1 MRKQTVL
8 LLILALVMST
18 TAPFLSVRA
27 NPHLPVV
34 PSAPVP
40 EGVYLIMRMASPT
53 WNIVYENG
61 TVNVYLNVSTKA
73 PDNVSTTV
81 MLTTYQGDWMQ
92 ESRWCTFPRRTS
104 IMYRSDF
111 IQYNFSITGIPF
123 GEHRLNFTA
132 HAQGNFALENTSAR
146 VFSLKKT
153 ISMKISVRANP
164 IITFAS
170 LQNATFEASS
180 VPLNFTVD
188 HSVTEISYCLDGQE
202 PIPISG
208 NTTLSDLA
216 NGQHNVTVYAT
227 DEFGY
232 TGVSDILFF
241 NVNVT
246 KVDASEI
253 PMAPFNAVSA
263 VVVVTAVAGMMVYFK
278 KRKQ

>member
-8 LLILALVMST
+8 LLILALVIST

-27 NPHLPVV
+27 NPVLPVV

-104 IMYRSDF
+104 SMYRSDF
-111 IQYNFSITGIPF
+111 IQYNFITGIPF
-123 GEHRLNFTA
+123 GEHRLTFTA

-146 VFSLKKT
+146 VFSLERT
-153 ISMKISVRANP
+153 ISIKFSVRANP
-164 IITFAS
+164 IITFAP
-170 LQNATFEASS
+170 LQNATFVTSS

-188 HSVTEISYCLDGQE
+188 HSVAEMSYCLDGRE
-202 PIPISG
+202 AIPVSG
-208 NTTLSDLA
+208 NTTLTDLG
-216 NGQHNVTVYAT
+216 NGQHNVTVCAT
-227 DEFGY
+227 DKYGY
-232 TGVSDILFF
+232 TGVSDMLFF

-246 KVDASEI
+246 KVASPEF
-253 PMAPFNAVSA
+253 PVMPFIAVSA
-263 VVVVTAVAGMMVYFK
+263 VVVVSAVAGVMVYFK
-278 KRKQ
+278 KRKH

>member
-1 MRKQTVL
+1 
-8 LLILALVMST
+8 
-18 TAPFLSVRA
+18 
-27 NPHLPVV
+27 
-34 PSAPVP
+34 
-40 EGVYLIMRMASPT
+40 
-53 WNIVYENG
+53 
-61 TVNVYLNVSTKA
+61 
-73 PDNVSTTV
+73 
-81 MLTTYQGDWMQ
+81 MQ

-104 IMYRSDF
+104 SMYRSDF
-111 IQYNFSITGIPF
+111 IQYNFITGIPF

-153 ISMKISVRANP
+153 ISVKISVRANP
-164 IITFAS
+164 IVTFAS

-208 NTTLSDLA
+208 NTTLTDLA
-216 NGQHNVTVYAT
+216 NGQHNATVYAT

-232 TGVSDILFF
+232 TGVSDIVFF

-246 KVDASEI
+246 KVDASEL
-253 PMAPFNAVSA
+253 PVVPFIAVSA
-263 VVVVTAVAGMMVYFK
+263 VVVVTAVAGVMVYFK
-278 KRKQ
+278 KRKR